1 MNFYEEERKN
11 VYKTVILV
19 LIFIGL
25 MFLLGLIIDRLLGL
39 FPIFTSIFTVI
50 AFIQFLVSISS
61 GPKLLLN
68 SVNARELNTEVLE
81 EKQLKNIV
89 EELSIAAGF
98 TDPPELYI
106 IDDPNVMNAFAT
118 GFKQEKSYICVT
130 SGLVK
135 NMNRE
140 EKEGVIAHELSHIKN
155 RDILLMTII
164 GAMIGAIIIIKS
176 LAWNYIKYSMFMIR
190 RRRKSK
196 ETDNLVLIAF
206 VVFILTAIFAFLGKL
221 TYFAVSR
228 NREFLA
234 DSTAVELTRNPHG
247 LANALRKIA
256 KNSNKL
262 KNASSATAHLFI
274 SDPLKRSINDKR
286 GFFANLFATH
296 PPIHERIAILEG
308 KSPEIIL
315 RELPE

>member
-1 MNFYEEERKN
+1 MNFYEEEKRN
-11 VYKTVILV
+11 IYKTII
-19 LIFIGL
+19 LIFIFVGM
-25 MFLLGLIIDRLLGL
+25 MFLLGLIIDRLFGF
-39 FPIFTSIFTVI
+39 FPIFTIILTV
-50 AFIQFLVSISS
+50 AALIQFLVSISS

-98 TDPPELYI
+98 TRPPEVYV
-106 IDDPNVMNAFAT
+106 IDEPNVINAFAT
-118 GFKQEKSYICVT
+118 GFKQEKAYICVT
-130 SGLVK
+130 SGLIK

-140 EKEGVIAHELSHIKN
+140 ETEGVIGHELSHIRN

-164 GAMIGAIIIIKS
+164 GTMIGAIILIRN
-176 LAWNYIKYSMFMIR
+176 LAWNYIRYSVITT
-190 RRRKSK
+190 RRRKNK
-196 ETDNLVLIAF
+196 GEDNVVLIALA
-206 VVFILTAIFAFLGKL
+206 IAALTAIFAFFGKL

-234 DSTAVELTRNPHG
+234 DATAVELTRNPYG

-256 KNSNKL
+256 KNSVKL
-262 KNASSATAHLFI
+262 KTASAATAHLFI
-274 SDPLKRSINDKR
+274 SDPLKRSINNRR

-308 KSPEIIL
+308 KSPEIVL
-315 RELPE
+315 KELSK